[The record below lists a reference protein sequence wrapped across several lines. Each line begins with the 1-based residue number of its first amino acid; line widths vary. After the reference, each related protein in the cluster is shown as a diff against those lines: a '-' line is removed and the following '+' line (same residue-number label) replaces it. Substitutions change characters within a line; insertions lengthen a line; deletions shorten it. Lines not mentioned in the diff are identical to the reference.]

1 MKVSC
6 RLTPASCATSADSR
20 HFGAKLDGGSIVRDV
35 PCSRVREHFVSIW
48 GYAALTGGPTGDL
61 GLEQVELGL
70 DHPV

>member
-1 MKVSC
+1 
-6 RLTPASCATSADSR
+6 
-20 HFGAKLDGGSIVRDV
+20 
-35 PCSRVREHFVSIW
+35 VSIW